1 MDVPVTITT
10 LQVKAFARSPF
21 DNQLFWFRVTFL
33 KSHHLQNFRH
43 YGNQNGH
50 NLEGCIKGKIQ
61 AEKSKSKISVYLPG
75 HVTAVELYTLCLY
88 KIMKNTVVK
97 TRLVQITT

>member
-10 LQVKAFARSPF
+10 LQVKVFVWSPF
-21 DNQLFWFRVTFL
+21 DNQLFWFRDTFL
-33 KSHHLQNFRH
+33 QSHQLQNFRH
-43 YGNQNGH
+43 YGDQNGH
-50 NLEGCIKGKIQ
+50 NLEGCIKWKIQ

-75 HVTAVELYTLCLY
+75 HVTALELYTLCLC
-88 KIMKNTVVK
+88 KIMKNTASK